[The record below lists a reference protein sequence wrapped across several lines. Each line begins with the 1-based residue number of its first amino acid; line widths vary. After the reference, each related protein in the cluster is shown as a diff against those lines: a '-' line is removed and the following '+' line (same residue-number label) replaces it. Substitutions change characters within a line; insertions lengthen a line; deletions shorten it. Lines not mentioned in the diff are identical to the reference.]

1 MKRKFT
7 MLLIAAMSFSYAQ
20 ESTSY
25 QKPSAEI
32 LKLADYTRPP
42 SVLMDSKKEWMVFTY
57 RPTYK
62 NLKDLY
68 EEDVKLAGL
77 RINPLT
83 NISSTLTYIDN
94 LKIKNLKGKSEVQVK
109 GLPQNASLA
118 YFSFS
123 PDEKSL
129 AFTNTTSKGVEL
141 WVVDMATA
149 TAKKITSDNLNAN
162 LGSPFTWFKDS
173 KSFLINVLPANRPAL
188 LSDKNDIPTGP
199 TVATSTGKVSQNAT
213 FQDLLKTPKD
223 ETNFENLATSELAK
237 VDLNGNV
244 SGFAKSGMYA
254 SKTFSPDG
262 NYIMISSIKKPFS
275 YIVPLNRFP
284 SETIVF
290 DKTGQQVKVVNEM
303 PLNEIMPKGFSSVR
317 TGKRSI
323 AWRSDMPATLYYVE
337 ALDGGDQ
344 SKKAEYRDQIYT
356 WDAPFNAEA
365 KALYKTKERFSDI
378 DWGNA
383 ENAFVSEGWYDTRS
397 TKTSWIN
404 PKTGDSKLI
413 IDRNFQDVYSN
424 PGNLVSERNQYG
436 RNVVEIKDGKTYWI
450 GDGFTKEGQFPFINE
465 MDLKT
470 FKTNRLYTSKSTT
483 VKERILDVLDPKKGD
498 ILVMDESSTDYP
510 NYFIKNFKTNK
521 STPVTNFQ
529 NPFEGLKGVHKEV
542 ITYKRNDGV
551 TLTGNLYLPAG
562 YDMKSKKE
570 KLPLLIWAYPAEYKD
585 KATAGMST
593 KNANTFTFPS
603 YGSFIYWVSKGYAVL
618 DDASFP
624 IIGEGKTEPN
634 DTFIPQL
641 VADAQAAI
649 DAVDKL
655 GYIDRKKV
663 AVGGHSY
670 GAFMTANL
678 LTHSNLFACGIAR
691 SGAYNR
697 TLTPFGF
704 QSEQRN
710 YWDVPDVYTK
720 MSPFMNAD
728 KMKTPLLLVHGEAD
742 NNQGTFTVQT
752 ERYFQALKNLGAPV
766 KMVLLPKE
774 AHGYVAK
781 ENILHLLYEQDIFLE
796 KCLKGK

>member
-77 RINPLT
+77 RINPLS
-83 NISSTLTYIDN
+83 NISSTITYIDN

-141 WVVDMATA
+141 WVVDLATA

-173 KSFLINVLPANRPAL
+173 KSFLINVLPANRPVL

-254 SKTFSPDG
+254 SKSFSPDG

-284 SETIVF
+284 SETVVF

-378 DWGNA
+378 DWG
-383 ENAFVSEGWYDTRS
+383 E
-397 TKTSWIN
+397 
-404 PKTGDSKLI
+404 
-413 IDRNFQDVYSN
+413 
-424 PGNLVSERNQYG
+424 
-436 RNVVEIKDGKTYWI
+436 
-450 GDGFTKEGQFPFINE
+450 
-465 MDLKT
+465 
-470 FKTNRLYTSKSTT
+470 
-483 VKERILDVLDPKKGD
+483 
-498 ILVMDESSTDYP
+498 
-510 NYFIKNFKTNK
+510 
-521 STPVTNFQ
+521 
-529 NPFEGLKGVHKEV
+529 
-542 ITYKRNDGV
+542 
-551 TLTGNLYLPAG
+551 
-562 YDMKSKKE
+562 
-570 KLPLLIWAYPAEYKD
+570 
-585 KATAGMST
+585 
-593 KNANTFTFPS
+593 
-603 YGSFIYWVSKGYAVL
+603 
-618 DDASFP
+618 
-624 IIGEGKTEPN
+624 
-634 DTFIPQL
+634 
-641 VADAQAAI
+641 
-649 DAVDKL
+649 
-655 GYIDRKKV
+655 
-663 AVGGHSY
+663 
-670 GAFMTANL
+670 
-678 LTHSNLFACGIAR
+678 
-691 SGAYNR
+691 
-697 TLTPFGF
+697 
-704 QSEQRN
+704 
-710 YWDVPDVYTK
+710 
-720 MSPFMNAD
+720 
-728 KMKTPLLLVHGEAD
+728 
-742 NNQGTFTVQT
+742 
-752 ERYFQALKNLGAPV
+752 
-766 KMVLLPKE
+766 
-774 AHGYVAK
+774 
-781 ENILHLLYEQDIFLE
+781 
-796 KCLKGK
+796 